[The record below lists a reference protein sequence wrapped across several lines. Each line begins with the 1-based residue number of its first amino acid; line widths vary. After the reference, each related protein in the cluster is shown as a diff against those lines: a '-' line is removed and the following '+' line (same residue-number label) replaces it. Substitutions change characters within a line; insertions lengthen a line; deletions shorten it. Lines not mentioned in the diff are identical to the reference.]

1 MIRLRQIKLPVED
14 SNIDKIKYECAK
26 KLKINLDKIRKIKIV
41 KRSIDARNKPLI
53 YYSYIVDLRVSGE
66 KAIIYKNKHNKDVV
80 LVDDKKYEFTSF
92 GSKQLK
98 LRPVIVGSGP
108 CGLMAGYMLAK
119 YGYKPIIIER
129 GSDCDTR
136 TLKVREFWKTGKL
149 DINSN
154 VQFGEG
160 GAGTFSD
167 GKLNT
172 LIKDKNNYHELVFKI
187 FVENGA
193 PKEIMYDSKPHI
205 GTDILKK
212 VVKNIRNKIIEMGG
226 SVRFN
231 TKLTDILI
239 TDNKINSIIV
249 NEKEKI
255 LCDVLVLA
263 IGHSARD
270 TFELLY
276 QKGFKMEAKPFAV
289 GIRIQHSQDM
299 INKNQYG
306 ENNKM
311 LEPASY
317 KLTYKASNGRGVYTF
332 CMCPGGYVVNASSNK
347 FGLCINGMSNY
358 KRESPNAN
366 SAVIVTVSPK
376 DFGTNPLDGVQFQ
389 INLERK
395 AYELGSGMIPISLY
409 GDYKKSK
416 ISREFGNIKPVFKGK
431 YIFKNL
437 NEIFP
442 SYVNEALKEGIDNF
456 NKKIKGYASD
466 DAIIAAVEARTSS
479 PVKIIRSDIGEAN
492 YSGIYPSGEG
502 CGYAGGIT
510 SAAIDGIA
518 TFEKIASIY
527 KPLK

>member
-1 MIRLRQIKLPVED
+1 
-14 SNIDKIKYECAK
+14 
-26 KLKINLDKIRKIKIV
+26 
-41 KRSIDARNKPLI
+41 
-53 YYSYIVDLRVSGE
+53 
-66 KAIIYKNKHNKDVV
+66 
-80 LVDDKKYEFTSF
+80 
-92 GSKQLK
+92 
-98 LRPVIVGSGP
+98 
-108 CGLMAGYMLAK
+108 
-119 YGYKPIIIER
+119 
-129 GSDCDTR
+129 
-136 TLKVREFWKTGKL
+136 
-149 DINSN
+149 
-154 VQFGEG
+154 
-160 GAGTFSD
+160 
-167 GKLNT
+167 
-172 LIKDKNNYHELVFKI
+172 
-187 FVENGA
+187 
-193 PKEIMYDSKPHI
+193 
-205 GTDILKK
+205 
-212 VVKNIRNKIIEMGG
+212 MGG

-376 DFGTNPLDGVQFQ
+376 DFGTNPLDGIQFQ

-395 AYELGSGMIPISLY
+395 AYELGNGMIPISLY

-466 DAIIAAVEARTSS
+466 DAIIAAVESRTSS